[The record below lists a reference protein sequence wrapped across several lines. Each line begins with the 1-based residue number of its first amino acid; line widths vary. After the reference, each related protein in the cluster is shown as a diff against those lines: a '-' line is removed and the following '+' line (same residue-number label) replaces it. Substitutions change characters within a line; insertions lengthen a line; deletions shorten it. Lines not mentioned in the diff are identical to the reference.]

1 MAGSGFCA
9 VYNFANSPVRAEP
22 PPYADAAW
30 QAQKEPDVGA
40 SNPSSASRLARAF
53 RYDVGPSG
61 PSLARAV
68 AVETPIEIAYGGQAF
83 AVMMGTPTDLEDFA
97 AGFSL
102 TEGIIERFEEIRA
115 IEARLEDAAARVDVA
130 LTGDRLR
137 VHLAR
142 RRAIAGRTGCGVCGV
157 EDLEHLPKARRRT
170 DPSEPPSPA
179 AVGRAIA
186 ALDAH
191 QPLNALTR
199 AVHGAAWCDASGE
212 ILFAREDVGRH
223 NALDKCIGA
232 LLRDGV
238 DPEAGF
244 LVVTSRCS
252 YEMVAKAAAF
262 GARALVAVSAPTSL
276 ALEVAEAAGVA
287 LIVTARRDTALTYE
301 AYGASA

>member
-1 MAGSGFCA
+1 MDGTSPAMTA
-9 VYNFANSPVRAEP
+9 PVVEIRRPDLAETANAP
-22 PPYADAAW
+22 
-30 QAQKEPDVGA
+30 
-40 SNPSSASRLARAF
+40 SASRLARAY
-53 RYDVGPSG
+53 RYDAGASG

-102 TEGIIERFEEIRA
+102 TEGIVERFEEIRA
-115 IEARLEDAAARVDVA
+115 IEARIDNAAARVDVA

-142 RRAIAGRTGCGVCGV
+142 RRAVAGRTGCGVCGI
-157 EDLEHLPKARRRT
+157 EDLEHLPKARRRGSR
-170 DPSEPPSPA
+170 SEPPSPA
-179 AVGRAIA
+179 AVGRAVE

-199 AVHGAAWCDASGE
+199 AVHGAAWCDPSGE
-212 ILFAREDVGRH
+212 IHLAREDVGRH

-252 YEMVAKAAAF
+252 YEMVTKAAAF
-262 GARALVAVSAPTSL
+262 GAGALVAVSAPTSL
-276 ALEVAEAAGVA
+276 ALDVAQAAGVA
-287 LIVTARRDTALTYE
+287 LIVTARRDSALTY
-301 AYGASA
+301 GASE